1 MVSAYYGVVKH
12 TYFSAMNT
20 HTVSRK
26 QQPLL
31 LCRMKGGIVRPCR
44 SIGAR
49 GHWKMDCKD
58 MIYFQQRLA
67 REHPGAGL
75 GGGRQGCARSPARQ
89 AVSIPSQRSGGNGLH
104 AYGVRGYV
112 DLYAATHEE
121 RRSLHTGVHW
131 QAPPITL
138 TGQVP
143 TSGLLDT
150 SWHETQVDPGDVPH
164 TLLLDCMEQVRVH
177 ACGCAYA
184 RPCLSGGRKCVQAPI
199 PAPSSQGWRR
209 PECTS
214 SRRRR
219 SLRCP
224 LLHSCFSL
232 NISAGCGGPGAAG
245 GGDRH
250 HARGD
255 PAHKRHRYVEHFK
268 QPNPRENHV

>member
-1 MVSAYYGVVKH
+1 MPSFGTPA
-12 TYFSAMNT
+12 F
-20 HTVSRK
+20 
-26 QQPLL
+26 
-31 LCRMKGGIVRPCR
+31 LCTMKGGIVRPCR

-49 GHWKMDCKD
+49 GYWKLDEKD

-75 GGGRQGCARSPARQ
+75 GGGHAAGYST
-89 AVSIPSQRSGGNGLH
+89 H

-138 TGQVP
+138 TVQAP

-177 ACGCAYA
+177 ARGCAYA
-184 RPCLSGGRKCVQAPI
+184 RPRLSGGRERVDAPI
-199 PAPSSQGWRR
+199 PAPSIAPEGWR
-209 PECTS
+209 PPACTS

-224 LLHSCFSL
+224 LLHSCFPL
-232 NISAGCGGPGAAG
+232 YISAGCCSPGAAG

-255 PAHKRHRYVEHFK
+255 PAHKRHRHVEHFK